1 MLFLWLIL
9 LTIKILAMKKVSL
22 LTTPAY
28 NLGHVSFYQF
38 VTAQASRIKA
48 LGDTV
53 LTDADMR
60 QMVVVLLALANDFNQ
75 VILQV
80 QKSLKTDDVVTR
92 DRVRD
97 VSVAAL
103 KLGVKNA
110 TYSTVDDEIR
120 AAAGLT
126 ILLDTYGDIAH
137 MPLDKETGAID
148 KLIADLEGPTYKP
161 MVEKIGLTAK
171 VTRLKTDNN
180 AFKTPYDARRDD
192 DIASDGTKA
201 IDVRKQV
208 NEQYQLLC
216 DYVLLKAKLSDG
228 VQYAESLQIINTIR
242 KEYLDMV
249 ARSKGN
255 VVEDVKKAADKKAGD
270 VAKG

>member
-1 MLFLWLIL
+1 MKTANL
-9 LTIKILAMKKVSL
+9 LS
-22 LTTPAY
+22 TPAR

-38 VTAQASRIKA
+38 VTAQASRIGA

-53 LTDADMR
+53 LTDADLR
-60 QMVVVLLALANDFNQ
+60 QLVVVLLALTNDFNQ

-80 QKSLKTDDVVTR
+80 QKSLKTGDVVTR

-103 KLGVKNA
+103 KSGVKNA
-110 TYSTVDDEIR
+110 RYSTEDDEVR
-120 AAAGLT
+120 AATGLT

-137 MPLDKETGAID
+137 MPLDKESGAID
-148 KLIADLEGPTYKP
+148 KLLVDLEGPTYKP
-161 MVEKIGLTAK
+161 MVEKIGLTGK
-171 VTRLKTDNN
+171 VTRLKNDNN
-180 AFKTPYDARRDD
+180 AFKAPYDARRDD
-192 DIASDGTKA
+192 DIASDGVKT

-216 DYVLLKAKLSDG
+216 DYVLVKAKLSDG

-249 ARSKGN
+249 ARSKGADG
-255 VVEDVKKAADKKAGD
+255 EDVKKAADNKDGD

>member
-1 MLFLWLIL
+1 MESASLASTPSFD
-9 LTIKILAMKKVSL
+9 LTNVEF
-22 LTTPAY
+22 Y
-28 NLGHVSFYQF
+28 NF
-38 VTAQASRIKA
+38 VTEQTSRIFG
-48 LGDTV
+48 LGTL
-53 LTDADMR
+53 LTDADLKM
-60 QMVVVLLALANDFNQ
+60 LLTECSGQSDM
-75 VILQV
+75 LQSTQNRV
-80 QKSLKTDDVVTR
+80 MKSLKSIQLPILDHG
-92 DRVRD
+92 RD
-97 VSVAAL
+97 VCYAAV

-255 VVEDVKKAADKKAGD
+255 VVEDVKKAADKKADD